1 MQIIAIVTKSI
12 YLQYIK
18 NIKRTRKLKWSSYYK
33 KGISKYNHGKKFK
46 QHKPPRKYKY
56 FICDVEGHYAK
67 ECKMKNFK
75 KERLNM
81 YQELTA
87 EIDIV
92 SVDSNDSEYDGDICR
107 IFGGN
112 EVKNLV
118 EIRS

>member
-1 MQIIAIVTKSI
+1 
-12 YLQYIK
+12 
-18 NIKRTRKLKWSSYYK
+18 
-33 KGISKYNHGKKFK
+33 
-46 QHKPPRKYKY
+46 
-56 FICDVEGHYAK
+56 
-67 ECKMKNFK
+67 
-75 KERLNM
+75 M
-81 YQELTA
+81 YQELTD